1 MALTAGKVKCKTFF
15 SSCLMTAS
23 LLGQKKWFLIT
34 IQGGEVGVGG
44 ELAQPLVG
52 KEPGFF
58 HASLPNLSIFEK
70 RYIYSYKYNIWEFG
84 VCHLLSWLFVY
95 SGLGVQLLC
104 SEKGAPKLLHSHA
117 NKIDLPSADLYS

>member
-1 MALTAGKVKCKTFF
+1 
-15 SSCLMTAS
+15 MTAS

-104 SEKGAPKLLHSHA
+104 SEKGLLNFYIRTQTKSTCPQQTYIHNIH
-117 NKIDLPSADLYS
+117 NEIKP

>member
-1 MALTAGKVKCKTFF
+1 
-15 SSCLMTAS
+15 MTAS

-58 HASLPNLSIFEK
+58 MPLYLTFQYLKNGIYIHINITFGNLGFAIFFLGCLCIQGWGCSCAQK
-70 RYIYSYKYNIWEFG
+70 RGS
-84 VCHLLSWLFVY
+84 
-95 SGLGVQLLC
+95 
-104 SEKGAPKLLHSHA
+104 
-117 NKIDLPSADLYS
+117 